1 MPYKK
6 ICALAAIAGAA
17 LFLTGCEDATMT
29 VHEPGVYKGPTDESA
44 TVEAAEAREKA
55 LRERAVQ
62 ALSDR

>member
-6 ICALAAIAGAA
+6 LCALAAIASAVF
-17 LFLTGCEDATMT
+17 FLTGCDDASMT

-44 TVEAAEAREKA
+44 TVEAAQAREKA
-55 LRERAVQ
+55 LRDRAVQ